1 MYKKSFL
8 SGSLLSM
15 IEQGFSSVTSFLT
28 TIIIA
33 HSCSMQTAGQYAL
46 ILSLSLIVLG
56 LQRVII
62 AVPFSVHYP
71 KYAEGSEKKRYY
83 ASTFS
88 LEFIFLIAAGIISLF
103 LGGKASHSA
112 NGIAFFIFFVGYLYK
127 DFSRQLFFGV
137 GRIGNCLIM
146 SITQCVAQLG
156 MLIFFR
162 SNLSLNTVLGIIG
175 GSCLVCSSPPI
186 FLPSFQD
193 IFQIQ
198 GHLKNRRNK
207 ETAKWSIGISMS
219 DSVKSQMSVWMLN
232 FFQSTESVAIYN
244 NNNTLATLPQPVFVG
259 LSQYLLPNLSASIQT
274 ESSKSVSKKV
284 YSACLIAAVANLL
297 WCIGLGILGKS
308 LIGMLYGES
317 YYIGVAPLLI
327 CCIRGIFVSLNNI
340 QNAVLQAYGKPQ
352 MIFYTLLL
360 GLLFLATAG
369 AAMIWKGGIMGVCIA
384 MLIVYIIPT
393 TLQAYE
399 IWKICNENN

>member
-175 GSCLVCSSPPI
+175 GSCLVCSSLFIASI
-186 FLPSFQD
+186 FKMTLNLKD
-193 IFQIQ
+193 I
-198 GHLKNRRNK
+198 LKTWQENWW
-207 ETAKWSIGISMS
+207 TAKWSIGISMS
-219 DSVKSQMSVWMLN
+219 DSVKSQMSVL
-232 FFQSTESVAIYN
+232 V
-244 NNNTLATLPQPVFVG
+244 
-259 LSQYLLPNLSASIQT
+259 
-274 ESSKSVSKKV
+274 
-284 YSACLIAAVANLL
+284 
-297 WCIGLGILGKS
+297 
-308 LIGMLYGES
+308 
-317 YYIGVAPLLI
+317 
-327 CCIRGIFVSLNNI
+327 
-340 QNAVLQAYGKPQ
+340 
-352 MIFYTLLL
+352 
-360 GLLFLATAG
+360 
-369 AAMIWKGGIMGVCIA
+369 
-384 MLIVYIIPT
+384 
-393 TLQAYE
+393 
-399 IWKICNENN
+399 

>member
-1 MYKKSFL
+1 MDKKSFL

-88 LEFIFLIAAGIISLF
+88 LEFIFLIAAGVISLF

-137 GRIGNCLIM
+137 GRIWNCLIM

-175 GSCLVCSSPPI
+175 GSCLICSSLFIASI
-186 FLPSFQD
+186 FKMTLNLKD
-193 IFQIQ
+193 I
-198 GHLKNRRNK
+198 LKTWQENWW
-207 ETAKWSIGISMS
+207 TAKWSIGISMS

-274 ESSKSVSKKV
+274 ESPKSVSKKV

-297 WCIGLGILGKS
+297 WCIGLECCMEKAIIL
-308 LIGMLYGES
+308 
-317 YYIGVAPLLI
+317 V
-327 CCIRGIFVSLNNI
+327 
-340 QNAVLQAYGKPQ
+340 
-352 MIFYTLLL
+352 LLL
-360 GLLFLATAG
+360 F
-369 AAMIWKGGIMGVCIA
+369 
-384 MLIVYIIPT
+384 
-393 TLQAYE
+393 
-399 IWKICNENN
+399 